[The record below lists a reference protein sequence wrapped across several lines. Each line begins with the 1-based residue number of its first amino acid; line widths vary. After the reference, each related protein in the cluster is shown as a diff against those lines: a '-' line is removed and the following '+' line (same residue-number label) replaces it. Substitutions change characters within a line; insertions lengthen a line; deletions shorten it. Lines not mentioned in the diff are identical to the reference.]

1 MLRMHIISKV
11 KWRRG
16 GWGLPSIIIYLEEI
30 IFNNNNNH
38 LESWVVPLQSREE
51 FSRWGLLPPILG
63 GISNLDILQTPA
75 LPNPRYPALPH
86 QDTSY
91 TWTMVD
97 HCYQLWPL
105 ITSLPGYSPNC
116 KDQVSGIHRKIMI
129 LASAPGAHFDE
140 LGTKTDFRQRS
151 ITFLIRILLGKLRQI
166 FFEIWRVPEEA

>member
-1 MLRMHIISKV
+1 MILGC
-11 KWRRG
+11 WQWW
-16 GWGLPSIIIYLEEI
+16 GWSSIIIYLEEI

-166 FFEIWRVPEEA
+166 FLEFGGSLRSRKGKYGN